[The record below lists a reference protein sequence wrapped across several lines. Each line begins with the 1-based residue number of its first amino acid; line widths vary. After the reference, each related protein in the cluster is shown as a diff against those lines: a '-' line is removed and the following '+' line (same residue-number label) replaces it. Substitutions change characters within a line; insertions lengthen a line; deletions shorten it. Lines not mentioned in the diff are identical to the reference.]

1 MIMHGGKGG
10 SVRVSIGYFNLSE
23 RNEIARKLIPTME
36 FSAGF
41 CEYFCDL
48 LNNSISFDSKEVN
61 IPRRSK

>member
-1 MIMHGGKGG
+1 MQGRIGG
-10 SVRVSIGYFNLSE
+10 SVRVSIGYFNLRE

-41 CEYFCDL
+41 CEYFCDV
-48 LNNSISFDSKEVN
+48 LNNGISFDSKQVN